1 MKILMVNKY
10 LYPRA
15 GAETYMITVAE
26 QLLAQGHEVSFFGMH
41 HPDNTTI
48 GPTATIPFLEFGR
61 GQSFTSRVG
70 QLTKALS
77 HAAAGDARRALEGYV
92 EHWEPDL
99 IHAHNIYNQLPPSLF
114 RGVSAQVPVVMTLH
128 DYKPVC
134 PNYSLFVGG
143 ETCTDCL
150 GGSFLNC
157 VKKRCCHGSL
167 LASTLA
173 AASSAHHRSRGTY
186 SRDYHRF
193 ISPSGFVKRRMVEAG
208 FREARIEVINN
219 FAAIPERPTPP
230 GEGLFYG
237 GRLCIEKGVDIL
249 LKGYAMLPEPRPKFR
264 IAGDGPLDQELRAL
278 SKRLKLETVE
288 WLGRIRPDQVIDEL
302 NATAV
307 AAVPSTWFENCSMA
321 IMEALALGRPVL
333 TSSAGGNP
341 DLVRPGVDGEVFEAG
356 SAVAVRDAL
365 ARLFDPTVS
374 NLEAMGREAR
384 EAALERFSPE
394 VHLRQLHGAY
404 VRTEAAFA
412 RQHGHII
419 QPEKVLLS

>member
-41 HPDNTTI
+41 HPDNTTL
-48 GPTATIPFLEFGR
+48 GPSATVPFLDFGR
-61 GQSFTSRVG
+61 GQPLGKRVG
-70 QLTKALS
+70 QLAKALAHS
-77 HAAAGDARRALEGYV
+77 VAGDANRELERWV
-92 EHWEPDL
+92 RHWQPDL

-114 RGVSAQVPVVMTLH
+114 SKVAKHVPVVMTLH
-128 DYKPVC
+128 DYKPIC
-134 PNYSLFVGG
+134 PNYSLFVDGK
-143 ETCTDCL
+143 TCTDCL
-150 GGSFLNC
+150 GGSFTNC
-157 VKKRCCHGSL
+157 IKKRCAQGSL
-167 LASTLA
+167 VASTLA
-173 AASSAHHRSRGTY
+173 AASSAHHRARGTY
-186 SRDYHRF
+186 SQHYHRF
-193 ISPSGFVKRRMVEAG
+193 ISPSDFVKRRMVEAG
-208 FREARIEVINN
+208 FRGTRIEVINN

-249 LKGYAMLPEPRPKFR
+249 LKGYAMLPEPRPRFR

-278 SKRLKLETVE
+278 SRRLNLDTVE
-288 WLGRIRPDQVIDEL
+288 WLGRIRPEQVMDEL
-302 NATAV
+302 QATAV

-321 IMEALALGRPVL
+321 IMEALAHGRPVL

-341 DLVRPGVDGEVFEAG
+341 DLVRSGVDGEVFEAG
-356 SAVAVRDAL
+356 SVVAVRDAL
-365 ARLFDPTVS
+365 ARLFNPSVS
-374 NLEAMGREAR
+374 DLAAMGEAAR

-412 RQHGHII
+412 RQHGKEIE
-419 QPEKVLLS
+419 PAKVLIS